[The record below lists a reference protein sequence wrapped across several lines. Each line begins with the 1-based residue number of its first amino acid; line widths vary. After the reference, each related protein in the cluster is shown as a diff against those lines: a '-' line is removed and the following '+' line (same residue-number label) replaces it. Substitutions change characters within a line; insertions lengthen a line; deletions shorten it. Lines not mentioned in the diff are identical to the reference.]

1 MKAKKAK
8 AKRRI
13 LAPKMTISY
22 KLPVIKEGG
31 QEFYEWINQ
40 CEKRGYKS
48 LNSLITEAL
57 KLKYMVD
64 QLNTKDI
71 QLGSIPRNAN
81 SSGDL
86 EPYRD
91 EDDENI
97 IVDVAD
103 IEEFSFDISRTFESI
118 KRNT

>member
-64 QLNTKDI
+64 QLNTNDI
-71 QLGSIPRNAN
+71 QLGSISRNAN
-81 SSGDL
+81 SSG
-86 EPYRD
+86 D